1 MSICK
6 FFTLLDHNN
15 SRPEGSGRKVDTVQ
29 REVVRRNVVTVQRE
43 VVRRN
48 VVTFYNII
56 RGIELTDKM
65 RFKRDFMR
73 FKRRSRLPLYN
84 YTGEMRSLVI
94 REI

>member
-15 SRPEGSGRKVDTVQ
+15 SRPEGSGRKVD
-29 REVVRRNVVTVQRE
+29 TVQRE